1 MLHPEALLIVNVPLS
16 VLNLHRHIHMRID
29 QLLRLSNVHSFY
41 LRHIVGHFFY
51 RHVLFF
57 LIDQVL
63 DILEL
68 LGRDRTEG

>member
-16 VLNLHRHIHMRID
+16 VLNLHRHIHMSID
-29 QLLRLSNVHSFY
+29 QLLRLSNVHSFD
-41 LRHIVGHFFY
+41 LRHIVCHFFD

>member
-16 VLNLHRHIHMRID
+16 VLNLHRHIHMSID
-29 QLLRLSNVHSFY
+29 QLLRLSNVHSFD
-41 LRHIVGHFFY
+41 LRHIVGHFFD